1 MVWSDGDLAA
11 QDLSEGAEL
20 GVEILVVPV
29 RLLEALDEDGSALD
43 VSATWFSSDGVH
55 VVGENPAHVSSLD
68 PGIPVVLHCL
78 LRILDAVE
86 HDEGVVVMLEE
97 RPFDANLARANIL
110 LEIVTEIQVPCGLWK
125 ISDVDHLVGVV

>member
-1 MVWSDGDLAA
+1 MCTYLFDGLLRFFHLAELDVAEAEKLKVWSDGDLAA
-11 QDLSEGAEL
+11 QDLSEGAEPCI
-20 GVEILVVPV
+20 EILVMPV

-43 VSATWFSSDGVH
+43 VSATWLSSDGVH

-86 HDEGVVVMLEE
+86 HDEGVVVVLEQ
-97 RPFDANLARANIL
+97 RSIL
-110 LEIVTEIQVPCGLWK
+110 RK
-125 ISDVDHLVGVV
+125 KS

>member
-1 MVWSDGDLAA
+1 MLTYLFDGLLRFFHLAELDVAEAEEPVVWSDGDLAA

-97 RPFDANLARANIL
+97 RP
-110 LEIVTEIQVPCGLWK
+110 
-125 ISDVDHLVGVV
+125 VVKRVS